1 MYMYKQNS
9 NKNFCRHLV
18 ENIGRVH
25 FPGASGDVH
34 FEGSDRFSSID
45 VMQFF
50 HNGTCVIGSY
60 NPITK
65 GNQGQLILDRSKIK
79 WLTPGGKAPN
89 DGQKGGKVQS
99 LLPYSLFIK
108 PLIFFF
114 LTNYIKK

>member
-1 MYMYKQNS
+1 M
-9 NKNFCRHLV
+9 

-25 FPGASGDVH
+25 FAGASGDVH
-34 FEGSDRFSSID
+34 FEGSDRYSNID

-65 GNQGQLILDRSKIK
+65 SNQGQLILDRSKIK

-99 LLPYSLFIK
+99 WSLFIYK
-108 PLIFFF
+108 AIGVFF
-114 LTNYIKK
+114 LN

>member
-1 MYMYKQNS
+1 M
-9 NKNFCRHLV
+9 

-25 FPGASGDVH
+25 FAGASGDVH
-34 FEGSDRFSSID
+34 FEGSDRYSNID

-65 GNQGQLILDRSKIK
+65 SNQGPLILDRSKIK

-99 LLPYSLFIK
+99 WSLFIYK
-108 PLIFFF
+108 AIGFFF
-114 LTNYIKK
+114 LTNYKKIWTRWISVYQTPHGFFQL

>member
-1 MYMYKQNS
+1 MYMYKQKS

-34 FEGSDRFSSID
+34 FEGSDRFSNID

-99 LLPYSLFIK
+99 LLLFIYK
-108 PLIFFF
+108 AIDFF
-114 LTNYIKK
+114 LLN

>member
-1 MYMYKQNS
+1 M
-9 NKNFCRHLV
+9 

-34 FEGSDRFSSID
+34 FEGSDRFSNID

-99 LLPYSLFIK
+99 LLLFIYK
-108 PLIFFF
+108 AIDFFF
-114 LTNYIKK
+114 VN

>member
-1 MYMYKQNS
+1 MYTCMYMYKQKS
-9 NKNFCRHLV
+9 NKIFCRHLV

-34 FEGSDRFSSID
+34 FEGSDRFSNID

-99 LLPYSLFIK
+99 LLLFIYK
-108 PLIFFF
+108 AIDFF
-114 LTNYIKK
+114 LVN